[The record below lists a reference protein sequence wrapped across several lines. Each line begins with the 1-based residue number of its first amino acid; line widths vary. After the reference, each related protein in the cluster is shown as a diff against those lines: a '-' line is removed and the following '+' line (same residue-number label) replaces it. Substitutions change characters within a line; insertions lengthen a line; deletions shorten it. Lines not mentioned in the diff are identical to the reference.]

1 MTLTRSQAAAAASLA
16 ITTGYKLAQ
25 KLNPKP
31 TEVVKPAEVVKPE
44 TVAPVHQQIV
54 NNTTVHHHH
63 HYYQG
68 SGPIS
73 GSEPEAGKGCGG
85 LVYDVMIYGCEENT
99 CLDLVVNFFCS

>member
-31 TEVVKPAEVVKPE
+31 TEVVKPE

-54 NNTTVHHHH
+54 NNNTIHHH
-63 HYYQG
+63 HYYED

-73 GSEPEAGKGCGG
+73 GSEPAAGKGCGAWSMM
-85 LVYDVMIYGCEENT
+85 L
-99 CLDLVVNFFCS
+99 